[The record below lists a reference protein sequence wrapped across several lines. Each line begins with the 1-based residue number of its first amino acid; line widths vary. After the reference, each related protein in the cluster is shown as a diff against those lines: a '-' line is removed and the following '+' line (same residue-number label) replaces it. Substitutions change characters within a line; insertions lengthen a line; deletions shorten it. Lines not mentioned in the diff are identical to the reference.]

1 MGKEKK
7 QAAIYIVVEI
17 LFICHVI
24 INGTANFYLKTID
37 NSY

>member
-1 MGKEKK
+1 MVKEKK

-17 LFICHVI
+17 VFICHVM

-37 NSY
+37 NNC